1 MASRENPYP
10 GPRPFRNT
18 PDDMRRFF
26 GRRREQRDI
35 QFLIIAQRNV
45 LLYGKSGTGKTSLLN
60 AGLIPALQE
69 RGLQILPVARVQGV
83 IPEENTLPTG
93 TNIYMQNVLLGWNEN
108 TKHRTLVDYLA
119 DMEHRIDTDGYNVRR
134 VIIFDQF
141 EELFTSYPL
150 YWKHRLTF
158 FEQVRAALE
167 ADDSLRILF
176 IMRED
181 YIAELENEYT
191 NVMPNRMSVRFR
203 LERLGR
209 EQALQAIVQP
219 LKNTDRR
226 FINKAEEILVDRLL
240 AVQSSGE
247 MISSDIGQEQ
257 FVEPVVLQVVCQSL
271 WDELEKVDISNIG
284 VSEIE
289 EYAQV
294 NNALLRFYDDCVRE
308 AGQASNVNEQR
319 IRDWFEDHLITAAGT
334 RKFVHRSEIVQS
346 GITEQVAA
354 KLQERHII
362 RGERRENDLW
372 FELVHDR
379 FIEPIRESNKLFLE
393 QSLQKKSEQVS
404 VARQQSE
411 QIQQRYE
418 DQLSLENRL
427 WEAADVLRA
436 NSKLRASE
444 YSTPVLGLIF
454 LRFADHKFA
463 RVEREVK
470 SQKGKRRTID
480 KSEYLAIPGVVYVPQ
495 EARYQHLLNLPEGEN
510 IGRAVNHAMELIAE
524 ENEKL
529 REALPR
535 TYNRFDNDTLVEL
548 LKIFN
553 RIPADIEGDAFG
565 RIYEYFLGNFA
576 RSEGQKGGEFF
587 TPIALVKLI
596 VEIIEP
602 FGGRIFDPACGSG
615 GMFVQSARFVEEHQG
630 NPTDKISVFGQDRVT
645 ETIRLAQ
652 MNLAVHG
659 LEGEIRSRNS
669 YYQKHALHGH
679 FDYVMANPPFNVDKI
694 DKDKIKDD
702 IARFP
707 FGMPTIDNGNYL
719 WIQLFYSAL
728 NERGRAGFVMPNSAT
743 DARGSEA
750 QIRQKLIETG
760 TVDVIVTTSPNL
772 FYTVPL
778 SSTLWFLDKAKP
790 QTAQRDTVLFIDA
803 RDIFVQVDRAHR
815 AYTPAQIEFISNI
828 VRLYR
833 GETPETTNGSSEM
846 LNEFFPNRVYEDI
859 PGRCRSATLKE
870 IEEQGWSLNPGRYV
884 GVASRVAEEFD
895 FEERLTQLSEQLA
908 ILNAEGQELES
919 KIVDTLQ
926 QLLGKKN
933 NA

>member
-1 MASRENPYP
+1 MVSRENPYP

-18 PDDMRRFF
+18 PDDIRRFF

-35 QFLIIAQRNV
+35 QSLVIAQRNV

-60 AGLIPALQE
+60 AGLIPALQQ
-69 RGLQILPVARVQGV
+69 RGLQVLSVARVQGV
-83 IPEENTLPTG
+83 IPEANKLPNG
-93 TNIYMQNVLLGWNEN
+93 TNIYIQNVLSGWKEN
-108 TKHRTLVDYLA
+108 TEHKTLVDYLA
-119 DMEHRIDTDGYNVRR
+119 EMEHHTDADGYRLRR
-134 VIIFDQF
+134 VVIFDQF
-141 EELFTSYPL
+141 EELFTNYPL
-150 YWKHRLTF
+150 YWKHRLGF

-167 ADDSLRILF
+167 ADDALRILF

-181 YIAELENEYT
+181 YIAELDNQYADL
-191 NVMPNRMSVRFR
+191 MPNRMSVRFR

-209 EQALQAIVQP
+209 DQALQAIIQP
-219 LKNTDRR
+219 LNNTGRQ
-226 FINKAEEILVDRLL
+226 FVNQAEEALVDKLL
-240 AVQSSGE
+240 AVQPTGE
-247 MISSDIGQEQ
+247 VISSEAGLEQ
-257 FVEPVVLQVVCQSL
+257 FVEPVVLQVVCQNL
-271 WDELEKVDISNIG
+271 WDELENAGLGNIG
-284 VSEIE
+284 LDEVET
-289 EYAQV
+289 YAQV
-294 NNALLRFYDDCVRE
+294 NDALLRFYDDCIRE
-308 AGQASNVNEQR
+308 TVEATGVNEQR
-319 IRDWFEDHLITAAGT
+319 IRDWFEEHLITPAGT
-334 RKFVHRSEIVQS
+334 RKFIHWSEIIQS
-346 GITEQVAA
+346 GITEMVAR
-354 KLQERHII
+354 KLQDRHII

-372 FELVHDR
+372 LELVHDR

-393 QSLQKKSEQVS
+393 RSLKKNIEQVS
-404 VARQQSE
+404 VVRLQSE

-418 DQLSLENRL
+418 DQLSLESRL

-436 NSKLRASE
+436 NSRLRASE

-470 SQKGKRRTID
+470 AQKGKRRTID
-480 KSEYLAIPGVVYVPQ
+480 KSEYLSIPGVVYVS
-495 EARYQHLLNLPEGEN
+495 EDARYQRLLELPEGEN
-510 IGRAVNHAMELIAE
+510 IGRAVNRAMEVIAE
-524 ENEKL
+524 DNEKL

-553 RIPADIEGDAFG
+553 RIPPDIEGDAFG

-587 TPIALVKLI
+587 TPISLVKLI

-630 NPTDKISVFGQDRVT
+630 NPTDRISIFGQDRVN

-669 YYQKHALHGH
+669 YYQKHPLHGH

-694 DKDKIKDD
+694 DKDKLKDD
-702 IARFP
+702 TTRFP
-707 FGMPTIDNGNYL
+707 FGMPAVNNGNYI

-728 NERGRAGFVMPNSAT
+728 NEHGRAGFVMPNSAA
-743 DARGSEA
+743 DARASEA

-760 TVDVIVTTSPNL
+760 TVDVMVTTSPNL

-790 QTAQRDTVLFIDA
+790 YTAQRNTVLFIDA
-803 RDIFVQVDRAHR
+803 RDIFVQVDRSHR
-815 AYTPAQIEFISNI
+815 AYTPSQIEFVSNI

-833 GETPETTNGSSEM
+833 GEMPETTDGSSEM
-846 LNEFFPNRVYEDI
+846 MSRFFPNGTYENI
-859 PGRCRSATLKE
+859 PGRCHVATLDE
-870 IEEQGWSLNPGRYV
+870 IKSQGWSLNPGRYV
-884 GVASRVAEEFD
+884 GVAPRPVEEFV
-895 FEERLTQLSEQLA
+895 FRERLEELREQLTL
-908 ILNAEGQELES
+908 LNAEAHELET
-919 KIVDTLQ
+919 KIDLNLQ
-926 QLLGKKN
+926 QLLGLD
-933 NA
+933 